1 MTSQAFDKYLKN
13 GNYHWRMFFEEKTP
27 WYREI
32 MNTVNEFCQGSCL
45 DVGAGEAVLGKL
57 ITDKGYDYT
66 GIDSDPVAIA
76 MAKVLV
82 PNGRFLNKDVKS
94 PTRGVWDYMACV
106 NVIEHLEHPEALLS
120 ILEFN
125 VKLGAI
131 VITDNKDF
139 PHEPSKYHV
148 KEYTLDELLEFFRP
162 YKPRG
167 FELGYGQFIGVEIK
181 KEQVS

>member
-1 MTSQAFDKYLKN
+1 MTAQPFDKYIKR
-13 GNYHWRMFFEEKTP
+13 GAFHHSWFFDEKQP

-32 MNTVNEFCQGSCL
+32 INTANEFCISSTLEIGCG
-45 DVGAGEAVLGKL
+45 DGVLAKL

-82 PNGRFLNKDVKS
+82 PKGRFLLKDVTS

-106 NVIEHLEHPEALLS
+106 NVIEHLEHPEALLT
-120 ILEFN
+120 ILESN
-125 VKLGAI
+125 VSTGAI
-131 VITDNKDF
+131 IITDNKDF
-139 PHEPSKYHV
+139 PHETSKYHV
-148 KEYTLDELLEFFRP
+148 KEYTLDELTNFFLP
-162 YKPRG
+162 FKPRG

-181 KEQVS
+181 LEATK